1 MPWTRA
7 QTDLETALN
16 GLQVEITVE
25 RFEARID
32 IHDVDPAEVQGRL
45 HEMFR
50 ALAKAQA
57 KCKYGGGC
65 TAWLYFMPTVK
76 ADGMPGSAPVR
87 SIRTTDGFAFILRE
101 HHRDCPGLAQGNAR
115 YAKPIAKAD
124 NPTGGQIAPQKP
136 PERPKQA
143 SLFDLGTT
151 TGYGT
156 D

>member
-7 QTDLETALN
+7 QTDLETALD

-25 RFEARID
+25 QFEARIH
-32 IHDVDPAEVQGRL
+32 IHDVDPAEIQQRL
-45 HEMFR
+45 HDMFR
-50 ALAKAQA
+50 ALSKAAA

-65 TAWLYFMPTVK
+65 TAWLYFMPTIK
-76 ADGMPGSAPVR
+76 RDGMPGSVPVR
-87 SIRTTDGFAFILRE
+87 SLRTTDGLAFILRE
-101 HHRDCPGLAQGNAR
+101 HHRDCPGLAQGRAK
-115 YAKPIAKAD
+115 YAAPVGKAD
-124 NPTGGQIAPQKP
+124 NPTGGQIAQQKQ
-136 PERPKQA
+136 PEQPKQA